1 MSLTSLAAA
10 EIERGDSPD
19 MSIALI
25 EKQLLDAAHRVPK
38 LSIPTGSLGYIKNRQ
53 LPTSPKNPDREP
65 PNPFQSLV
73 KYIPAEST
81 TLYLASASAG
91 EALVITFPFFTPMVA
106 YWSFVVLTPTLFM
119 LILAGQ
125 RKSKNLSAFPKMR
138 KLPYWKIFAS
148 TTAFA
153 VWGLAVPTNPY
164 STNADRGAA
173 FAFMA
178 VVVSTI
184 LGMLEGIF
192 EPKGTKKR

>member
-19 MSIALI
+19 MSITLI
-25 EKQLLDAAHRVPK
+25 EQQLRDAAQWVPK
-38 LSIPTGSLGYIKNRQ
+38 LSIPTASLSYITNKQ
-53 LPTSPKNPDREP
+53 LPPSLKKPDRQP

-91 EALVITFPFFTPMVA
+91 EALVNTFSFFTPMVA
-106 YWSFVVLTPTLFM
+106 YWSFVVLTPILFM

-125 RKSKNLSAFPKMR
+125 RRSKNLSAFPKLR
-138 KLPYWKIFAS
+138 KLPYWKLFAS

-164 STNADRGAA
+164 STNAYRGAT

-192 EPKGTKKR
+192 EPKGTKNR